1 MEFTSIRLNSKYPS
15 RRKLIAQQH
24 PVPTAA
30 ANTHHPLSK
39 DTNNHK
45 MILLNIQYHR
55 NVLRR
60 HLDSKEIF
68 ECLSWNNKGI
78 QSILAL
84 GLNLAMK
91 VLSYYWLLGF
101 EQLLIIIWNMF
112 ILGKFEID
120 MADNNSLQIYQA
132 PPSNSGNGMGQW
144 KAKLQPNSFAQNH
157 AYKWNMYSK
166 YFVSQHC
173 QVHDSWT
180 SECINEVRTG
190 H

>member
-39 DTNNHK
+39 DNNNHK

-78 QSILAL
+78 HFILAL

-91 VLSYYWLLGF
+91 VLSYYLFYYL
-101 EQLLIIIWNMF
+101 
-112 ILGKFEID
+112 K
-120 MADNNSLQIYQA
+120 
-132 PPSNSGNGMGQW
+132 
-144 KAKLQPNSFAQNH
+144 H
-157 AYKWNMYSK
+157 
-166 YFVSQHC
+166 
-173 QVHDSWT
+173 
-180 SECINEVRTG
+180 
-190 H
+190 